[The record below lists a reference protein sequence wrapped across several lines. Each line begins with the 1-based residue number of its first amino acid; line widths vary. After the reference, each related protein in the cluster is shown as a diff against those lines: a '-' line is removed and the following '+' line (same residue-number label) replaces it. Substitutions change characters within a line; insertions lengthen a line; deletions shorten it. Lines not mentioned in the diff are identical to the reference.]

1 MDRRDFVKLGS
12 LLAAAAAPIT
22 TFANLSTAS
31 KAKNTNGVVKLSWD
45 GLSLTPEE
53 YTTLLMRLADEGKIK
68 ADYYSNGG
76 VVEELEHKFAT
87 LLGKESAVFMPTGTL
102 ANQIAARQLAGNS
115 KRVIVQ
121 EQSHFYNDTGDSG
134 QNLSSLNLIPLG
146 KNQVEFSLEEV
157 KHTVAMTR
165 GGRVKTKVG
174 AICIETPVRR
184 QHDRISPYNNMK
196 SISDYARSEGIKMHL
211 DGARLFVQSAHT
223 GNSPAKYSELFDTVY
238 TSMWKCFNAASG
250 AILAGTKA
258 FTQDLFHVRRMFG
271 GGLPFA
277 WPFAAV
283 ALHYADGFI
292 DEYKKAHANAQAV
305 FEKITVDERFK
316 IERFENGTHI
326 FKLFVLHD
334 DLNQFKQKL
343 ERKNILLPNPQ
354 SDGFLIKVNPSFNRE
369 TADYIAESFLDAMK
383 K

>member
-12 LLAAAAAPIT
+12 VLAAAAAPIT
-22 TFANLSTAS
+22 AFAGN
-31 KAKNTNGVVKLSWD
+31 KPMAKSNHPKGFVKLSWD
-45 GLSLTPEE
+45 GLSLTTQE
-53 YTTLLMRLADEGKIK
+53 YTSLLMRLADEGKIK

-76 VVEELEHKFAT
+76 VVEELEHKFAK

-102 ANQIAARQLAGNS
+102 ANQLAARQLAGTS

-121 EQSHFYNDTGDSG
+121 EQSHFYNDTGDSA

-146 KNQVEFSLEEV
+146 KDKVEFTLDEV
-157 KHTVAMTR
+157 KRVVEMTR
-165 GGRVKTKVG
+165 SGRVKTRVG
-174 AICIETPVRR
+174 VISIETPVRR
-184 QHDRISPYNNMK
+184 KLDRISTYSNLK
-196 SISDYARSEGIKMHL
+196 KISDYARGEDIKMHL

-223 GNSPAKYSELFDTVY
+223 GNSPVKYGELFDTVY

-250 AILAGTKA
+250 AILAGTNEFSK
-258 FTQDLFHVRRMFG
+258 DLFHVRRMFG

-292 DEYKKAHANAQAV
+292 DEYKKAYANAERV
-305 FEKITVDERFK
+305 FETITKDERFK

-326 FKLFVLHD
+326 FKLTVIHP
-334 DLNQFKQKL
+334 DLNRFSAKL
-343 ERKNILLPNPQ
+343 TEKNIQLPNPQ
-354 SDGFLIKVNPSFNRE
+354 KDGFLIKINPSFNRE
-369 TADYIAESFLDAMK
+369 TPDYIAQSFLESIN
-383 K
+383 